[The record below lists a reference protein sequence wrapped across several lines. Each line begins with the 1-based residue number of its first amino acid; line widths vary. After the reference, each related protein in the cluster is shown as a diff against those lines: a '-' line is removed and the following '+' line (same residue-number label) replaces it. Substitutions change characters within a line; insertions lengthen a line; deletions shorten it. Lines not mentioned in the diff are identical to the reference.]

1 MTLRNLNLSGT
12 GGWAPLTKNKIS
24 NIWISN
30 TNQFLQICLDSIA
43 DSSSEEEYSE
53 GRGQHS
59 GAEGEGF
66 RNSGFAAAVL
76 ETKEAGQETRKE
88 RETGVEAWFVLFIVY
103 KHTINEI
110 VSMRIE
116 GAVFVN
122 IVSYF
127 AILNHIS
134 HQISASLPLPL
145 SNVKP
150 WTDRASTL
158 VSTFQELCMRD

>member
-1 MTLRNLNLSGT
+1 
-12 GGWAPLTKNKIS
+12 
-24 NIWISN
+24 
-30 TNQFLQICLDSIA
+30 
-43 DSSSEEEYSE
+43 
-53 GRGQHS
+53 
-59 GAEGEGF
+59 
-66 RNSGFAAAVL
+66 
-76 ETKEAGQETRKE
+76 
-88 RETGVEAWFVLFIVY
+88 
-103 KHTINEI
+103 
-110 VSMRIE
+110 MRIE

-134 HQISASLPLPL
+134 HQISASLHLPL